1 MKKSIIVFI
10 SLGLLLTPACQD
22 NANVE
27 KEKEA
32 ILNVLLEEGRL
43 FSEFDMNGITELH
56 ITDATATRYDG
67 SQLYSG
73 WEEIESLYESYIERN
88 KEFQSDNDR
97 NEKENVIIKINGN
110 NAWVICDNIWKW
122 DENGES
128 FSATNKQIAFLEKVG
143 GEWKF
148 AFNAFVQDNTEQER
162 NKEIALKYHELNPDD
177 IDAILTEDFIGR
189 IGMSGRSWNR
199 EGHRNVWSNRK
210 AEDEILHI
218 VAEGDMVAIR
228 FIRTGEMEGKS
239 YSVDVM
245 QFMRFENGKIAEIWE
260 MFDQNQLDSQLD

>member
-1 MKKSIIVFI
+1 MRKSILVFI

-67 SQLYSG
+67 GSKVYSG
-73 WEEIESLYESYIERN
+73 WDDIESLYESYIERN

-97 NEKENVIIKINGN
+97 NEKENVIIKVNGN

-122 DENGES
+122 DENEES
-128 FSATNKQIAFLEKVG
+128 FSAMNKQIAFLEKVD
-143 GEWKF
+143 GEWKI
-148 AFNAFVQDNTEQER
+148 AFNSFVQDNTEQER
-162 NKEIALKYHELNPDD
+162 NKQIAVIYHELDPKD
-177 IDAILTEDFIGR
+177 IDEILAVDFIGHWN
-189 IGMSGRSWNR
+189 GNDWNR
-199 EGHRNVWSNRK
+199 EDHRRAWSNNEAK
-210 AEDEILHI
+210 DKIVFMIAEN
-218 VAEGDMVAIR
+218 DMVAVKFVR
-228 FIRTGEMEGKS
+228 MGENEGKS
-239 YSVDVM
+239 LSVDVM
-245 QFMRFENGKIAEIWE
+245 QFMQIKDGKIVEIWE
-260 MFDQNQLDSQLD
+260 LFNQSQLESQGE